1 MNRDAQRLEEY
12 KMLRSELTYF
22 MNKDTTL
29 LTCLFS
35 TITAVLFFSVQWK
48 VQEGCL
54 LAFLIIIPI
63 CNKFAYHQKQMA
75 KISTYMVCFLEQNL
89 EIKWETRVGK
99 MAGLKKEYPDKDQ
112 KIRGGSILKFT
123 DSLMMACAAFFCYGF
138 ILWQQYMACT
148 EVRPIWLI
156 GIETIVILVLLV
168 ATCVISGKIYGIQE
182 YKGKYS
188 NRWNAIKKMEG
199 EKQGN
204 ED

>member
-1 MNRDAQRLEEY
+1 MNKDTQMLEEY

-35 TITAVLFFSVQWK
+35 TITAILFFAVQLK

-89 EIKWETRVGK
+89 EIKWETRVSK
-99 MAGLKKEYPDKDQ
+99 MAELKKEYRSKDQ

-123 DSLMMACAAFFCYGF
+123 DSLMMALAAFFCYIF
-138 ILWQQYMACT
+138 ILWQQCSACT
-148 EVRPIWLI
+148 EARPVWLI
-156 GIETIVILVLLV
+156 GVETIVILVLLIV
-168 ATCVISGKIYGIQE
+168 TCVISGKIYKIQE
-182 YKGKYS
+182 HREKYS
-188 NRWNAIKKMEG
+188 KQWNIIEKKER
-199 EKQGN
+199 E
-204 ED
+204 E